1 MVNGGVVKDK
11 KTKEPQVKRPETSF
25 SSVQGISSSSPSST
39 LQKQSLNVGGLV
51 LQQPKTNS
59 PQQIQQEKQFKPT
72 QVNATLQ
79 PIMVSSLATS
89 KPAQQQQQQHQQ
101 PQLQPRFQ
109 QQKIILPQPSP
120 TSVAFSQAQQTPS
133 QQHVL
138 LQLIK
143 QQEDH
148 HRLPNQ
154 ATFGLDKQQLGT
166 QQAQAAKLLPTTG
179 PNQGHSLSLSYPGFL
194 TFTDQMALS
203 GARVDMMK
211 ATHLAPLSMVSL
223 DGSQAGT
230 KDRAQVCVI
239 NTFKP
244 HLHTRKK
251 SALHAKL
258 LAPCL
263 FARAET
269 TSGR

>member
-1 MVNGGVVKDK
+1 MVNGGVAKDN

-25 SSVQGISSSSPSST
+25 GSAPGISSSSPSST
-39 LQKQSLNVGGLV
+39 LQKQSLNVGGLI

-79 PIMVSSLATS
+79 PIMVSALATS
-89 KPAQQQQQQHQQ
+89 KPAQQQQQQQHQQ
-101 PQLQPRFQ
+101 SQLQPRFQ

-120 TSVAFSQAQQTPS
+120 TSVAFSQPQQTPS

-154 ATFGLDKQQLGT
+154 ATLGLDKQQLGT
-166 QQAQAAKLLPTTG
+166 QQAQASKLLPTTG

-194 TFTDQMALS
+194 TFTDQTAITLS
-203 GARVDMMK
+203 HSK
-211 ATHLAPLSMVSL
+211 
-223 DGSQAGT
+223 
-230 KDRAQVCVI
+230 
-239 NTFKP
+239 
-244 HLHTRKK
+244 
-251 SALHAKL
+251 
-258 LAPCL
+258 
-263 FARAET
+263 
-269 TSGR
+269 

>member
-1 MVNGGVVKDK
+1 MVNGGIAKDN

-25 SSVQGISSSSPSST
+25 SSAQGISSSSPSST
-39 LQKQSLNVGGLV
+39 LQKQSLNVGGLI

-59 PQQIQQEKQFKPT
+59 PQHIQQEKQFKPT

-79 PIMVSSLATS
+79 PIMVSALATS
-89 KPAQQQQQQHQQ
+89 KPAQQQQQHQQ
-101 PQLQPRFQ
+101 SQLQPRFQ

-120 TSVAFSQAQQTPS
+120 TSVAFSQPQQTPS

-166 QQAQAAKLLPTTG
+166 QQAQAAKLLPTTV

-223 DGSQAGT
+223 DGSQAGA
-230 KDRAQVCVI
+230 KDRAQVCPNKYI
-239 NTFKP
+239 
-244 HLHTRKK
+244 
-251 SALHAKL
+251 
-258 LAPCL
+258 
-263 FARAET
+263 
-269 TSGR
+269 

>member
-1 MVNGGVVKDK
+1 MVNGGVAKDIT
-11 KTKEPQVKRPETSF
+11 TKEPQAKRPETSF
-25 SSVQGISSSSPSST
+25 CSTQGISSSSPSLT
-39 LQKQSLNVGGLV
+39 LQKQSLNVGGLI

-59 PQQIQQEKQFKPT
+59 PQQIQQERDKQFKPT

-79 PIMVSSLATS
+79 PVMVSALATS
-89 KPAQQQQQQHQQ
+89 KPAQQQQQQQQQQQHQQ
-101 PQLQPRFQ
+101 SQLQPRFQ

-120 TSVAFSQAQQTPS
+120 TSVAFSQPQQTPS

-143 QQEDH
+143 QQDDH

-154 ATFGLDKQQLGT
+154 ATFGLDKQHLGA

-179 PNQGHSLSLSYPGFL
+179 PNQGHSLSLSYPGFF

-203 GARVDMMK
+203 GARMDMMK

-230 KDRAQVCVI
+230 KDRAQVCPNKYI
-239 NTFKP
+239 
-244 HLHTRKK
+244 
-251 SALHAKL
+251 
-258 LAPCL
+258 
-263 FARAET
+263 
-269 TSGR
+269 